1 MDLADFRAVLPRG
14 DLWVFG
20 YGSLMWS
27 PGFAFAERRVGL
39 LRGYHRALCILSTRY
54 RGTHRR
60 PGLVMGLCRGGSC
73 WGMAF
78 RVPAPRVR
86 AALAQLWNREMPRR
100 VYRARL
106 VPVRIARG
114 RKVRALAFVA
124 DPAHAQFRRELDLAS
139 RAQLVAQGVGE
150 RGPCTEYI
158 RATLGHMAAL
168 GVSDPHLSRV
178 LARAEAMRARASARR
193 ARCVPKLSRT

>member
-1 MDLADFRAVLPRG
+1 MDLARFRAALPRG

-86 AALAQLWNREMPRR
+86 AALAKLWNREMPRR
-100 VYRARL
+100 VYQARL
-106 VPVRIARG
+106 VPVRIALG

-158 RATLGHMAAL
+158 RATLRHMAEL

-178 LARAEAMRARASARR
+178 LESAEAMRARASSRR
-193 ARCVPKLSRT
+193 AR